1 MAIHQENVTI
11 PADGYAVCGTFIS
24 EQKDHHPGA
33 LFVHGWGASQE
44 QCLPQANAVAELG
57 CACLSFDLRGHGP
70 TIDQRNRVSREDNLT
85 DVIAAYDWLANRND
99 VEKSSIGI
107 VGTSYGGYLA
117 AIATIKRSIS
127 YLVLQAP
134 AIYRD
139 PDWLFPKVKLHED
152 PALIVY
158 RRSVVSPND
167 NVALQA
173 CAAFTGDVLIIESQY
188 DAIVPHPVSESYAAA
203 CAQARSLTCSVI
215 ANADHGLSEER
226 WRNEYTSMLTKWIEG
241 RMVQPMH
248 EMSS

>member
-1 MAIHQENVTI
+1 MPLHYENVTI
-11 PADGYAVCGTFIS
+11 PADGYDISGTFITKH
-24 EQKDHHPGA
+24 KDRDPGV

-44 QCLPQANAVAELG
+44 QCLPQASTVAELG

-188 DAIVPHPVSESYAAA
+188 DVIVPHPVSESYAAA

-226 WRNEYTSMLTKWIEG
+226 WRNEYTSMLTQWIKS
-241 RMVQPMH
+241 RMVQ
-248 EMSS
+248 S

>member
-1 MAIHQENVTI
+1 MPIHYDSVTI
-11 PADGYAVCGTFIS
+11 PADGYYISGTFITQ
-24 EQKDHHPGA
+24 QKDQHPSV

-44 QCLPQANAVAELG
+44 QSLPQASALAELG
-57 CACLSFDLRGHGP
+57 CVCLTFDLRGHGP
-70 TIDQRNRVSREDNLT
+70 TKDQRNRVSREDNLA
-85 DVIAAYDWLANRND
+85 DVIAAYDWFAKRSE

-134 AIYRD
+134 AIYKD
-139 PDWLFPKVKLHED
+139 PDWLLPKVKLHED

-173 CAAFTGDVLIIESQY
+173 CASFTGDVLIVESQY
-188 DAIVPHPVSESYAAA
+188 DAIVPHPVSESYAGA